1 MRFTKAGKV
10 LYAEPETGD
19 DSHGNYGTIKR
30 GTWRHLD
37 GNKFQ
42 IKLHNVYDKD
52 YFTITAIKENKK
64 HFRTLTNLKGEYHWS
79 ADSWTLYPTM
89 TASDFQSMFE
99 RAAESSQEKIQ
110 QNGYD
115 KPDKKVNDPSSTATS
130 ESTLSVH
137 LTGGQSSIDYIT
149 KKMGDQ
155 GWEIEGGT
163 MAVLT
168 VHQLI
173 VIMCHTILLEMI
185 PVICIAFI
193 KMVESKKKTS

>member
-1 MRFTKAGKV
+1 
-10 LYAEPETGD
+10 
-19 DSHGNYGTIKR
+19 
-30 GTWRHLD
+30 
-37 GNKFQ
+37 
-42 IKLHNVYDKD
+42 
-52 YFTITAIKENKK
+52 
-64 HFRTLTNLKGEYHWS
+64 
-79 ADSWTLYPTM
+79 M

-115 KPDKKVNDPSSTATS
+115 KPDKKVNDSSSTATS

-163 MAVLT
+163 YGGAHGAPTDGDYVPYNSVRNDSGDMYRVY
-168 VHQLI
+168 QDGRI
-173 VIMCHTILLEMI
+173 E
-185 PVICIAFI
+185 
-193 KMVESKKKTS
+193 KED

>member
-19 DSHGNYGTIKR
+19 DSHGNYGTVKR

-42 IKLHNVYDKD
+42 IKLHDVYDKD

-99 RAAESSQEKIQ
+99 RAAESS
-110 QNGYD
+110 
-115 KPDKKVNDPSSTATS
+115 
-130 ESTLSVH
+130 
-137 LTGGQSSIDYIT
+137 
-149 KKMGDQ
+149 
-155 GWEIEGGT
+155 
-163 MAVLT
+163 
-168 VHQLI
+168 
-173 VIMCHTILLEMI
+173 
-185 PVICIAFI
+185 
-193 KMVESKKKTS
+193 